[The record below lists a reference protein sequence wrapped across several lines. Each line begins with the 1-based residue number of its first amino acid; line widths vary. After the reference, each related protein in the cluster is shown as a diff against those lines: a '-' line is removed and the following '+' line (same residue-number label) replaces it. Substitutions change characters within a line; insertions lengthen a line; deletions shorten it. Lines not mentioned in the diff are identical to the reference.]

1 MPHTAMHDSNTQ
13 KSTSKNM
20 SFRRTQI
27 FIDLGQPVINIPQ
40 GDQSLCIDL
49 SMFSLQGVNSRKASL
64 VKNKITLPNLLLH

>member
-1 MPHTAMHDSNTQ
+1 MAFEANWTF
-13 KSTSKNM
+13 STKIPESTHN
-20 SFRRTQI
+20 
-27 FIDLGQPVINIPQ
+27 GQPVINIPQ